1 MPSLREQ
8 VWSLGVCKGFVCRWR
23 WTLPQAEAS
32 ADAQEGGQG
41 VVLLQEVI
49 KKINKKKAFWY
60 FNRKLRWASCWQSK
74 QRDAR
79 NNLALWCRF
88 YVVRDYEDLWLQ
100 TSGQKLKLKEYNEA
114 RWCYQATLMPVNRHF
129 AKSSLS
135 CFVDYAVAYLTLT
148 DTLWTPFSLHLS
160 LSLPLFL

>member
-1 MPSLREQ
+1 M
-8 VWSLGVCKGFVCRWR
+8 WS

-32 ADAQEGGQG
+32 ADAQEGGRGVGCGFGG
-41 VVLLQEVI
+41 VVPAGFHTHSTLSAGGY
-49 KKINKKKAFWY
+49 KKKPKKTFWY

-114 RWCYQATLMPVNRHF
+114 RWRYQATLMPVNRHF
-129 AKSSLS
+129 AKSILS

-148 DTLWTPFSLHLS
+148 DTL
-160 LSLPLFL
+160 